1 MIIVKAIIKF
11 IFKIVGILL
20 IILGQGLVLI
30 TTISSVLVHLFTGF
44 LFLAAI
50 AISFTDIDLGAK
62 IFFWVI
68 AIIFGAIATNILF
81 IPEFLVNT
89 GTYLMEYEF

>member
-1 MIIVKAIIKF
+1 MIVVKAITKF
-11 IFKIVGILL
+11 TFNIVGILL
-20 IILGQGLVLI
+20 IILGQGIHLL
-30 TTISSVLVHLFTGF
+30 TTISSALLNLFTGF

-50 AISFTDIDLGAK
+50 ALSFSDLDFGANV
-62 IFFWVI
+62 FFWVF
-68 AIIFGAIATNILF
+68 AIISGAIATNILF